1 MNLQPTQIQRDTVE
15 RWLPENLLAI
25 TNDFDAWHIIA
36 TDIPEGLARSSAI
49 AVKKIKN
56 LQLESM
62 QLLSLSQSVLQ
73 IEVDA
78 MVGLSIYVNAE
89 NYENSQEV
97 RDWVGYDDQDFQ
109 GCYIDFD
116 ADVTVS
122 LALELL
128 KEPPMVISQ
137 RLSAVS
143 GGYGSMKIS

>member
-1 MNLQPTQIQRDTVE
+1 M
-15 RWLPENLLAI
+15 
-25 TNDFDAWHIIA
+25 
-36 TDIPEGLARSSAI
+36 
-49 AVKKIKN
+49 
-56 LQLESM
+56 
-62 QLLSLSQSVLQ
+62 LQ

-78 MVGLSIYVNAE
+78 TVGLSIYVNAE
-89 NYENSQEV
+89 SYQNSQEV

-116 ADVTVS
+116 ADVTIS

-143 GGYGSMKIS
+143 GEYGSMTIS